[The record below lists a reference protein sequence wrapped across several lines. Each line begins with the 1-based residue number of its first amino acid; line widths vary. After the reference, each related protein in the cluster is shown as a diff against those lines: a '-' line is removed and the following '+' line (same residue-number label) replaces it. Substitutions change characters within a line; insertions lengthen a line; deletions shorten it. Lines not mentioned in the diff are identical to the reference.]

1 MRIVL
6 VAAFIVLV
14 GIWVSQL
21 VSGKLVGQKFKVFK
35 TREQA
40 PIYFGATLALEGSFF
55 LRECYTSWGHLS
67 DQGAKSVIFHL
78 RRSKE
83 SSMKKWTRSLTAP
96 PKLPAVEVS

>member
-14 GIWVSQL
+14 GIWVYQL

-40 PIYFGATLALEGSFF
+40 PIYFGATLALEG
-55 LRECYTSWGHLS
+55 
-67 DQGAKSVIFHL
+67 VILLAGMVYIVGTFIGS
-78 RRSKE
+78 RR
-83 SSMKKWTRSLTAP
+83 
-96 PKLPAVEVS
+96 